1 MNNNAGDIHPIDTER
16 KDEKGNPVVIGELPL
31 TASPK
36 AREAELREYVAQH
49 YNGEMPKHLL
59 PVIRNINAEKN
70 AGMSNIM
77 TNSKGSDGK

>member
-1 MNNNAGDIHPIDTER
+1 
-16 KDEKGNPVVIGELPL
+16 
-31 TASPK
+31 
-36 AREAELREYVAQH
+36 
-49 YNGEMPKHLL
+49 MPKHLL